1 MLTRFAPFCV
11 LLAGVSSGYGQQP
24 GGDELTKAYASLAHK
39 DYDSAIQLFRKALAN
54 QPGNAGAH
62 KDLAYTL
69 LKAGENADARDEF
82 ESALKLNANDETA
95 GLEYAFL
102 CFETKKQIEAR
113 RMFDRLRKRGSAATR
128 ATAEQAFQNI
138 DRPLADGIARW
149 QQALARSPNANELP
163 MFSAHWELAQLAESR
178 DELPLAAE
186 QYEICRKLKPD
197 LEELLLHLARVWQQ
211 LNRVDE
217 AHAALLAA
225 SRCRESRTAELALD
239 QLGSRYPYP
248 YEFLNAI
255 KLDPQN
261 VGLRRELAFLYL
273 AMHQQREAMEQF
285 EQVLAIQPKDELSR
299 EQLDG
304 LRGVKK
310 RPQASVSPAVS
321 GATSA
326 ARGTDAK
333 SMGFKSLS
341 AGYIPDAIKYL
352 KRAHEDDPEDAEVML
367 KLGWAYNAAKRD
379 DEACQSFDEARH
391 SDDRTIAAEATKAFH
406 TLNGDPVA
414 QTTVWVLPMFSSRWK
429 DAFTYGQ
436 VKRTVPL
443 PWLGTANKLISFY
456 VSMRFD
462 GDVKSGLPVSV
473 SPTYFSQNAFIFGAG
488 VSSRTWH
495 HATAWA
501 EAGEA
506 VSYLPGRRDVG
517 TAIPDYRGGINF
529 AKGFGSLLGGHAPG
543 YFYETTADGIYV
555 SRFDKDWLVYSQQRA
570 GRTFRTWGNTFAQAL
585 FNVNFTQDVKRQ
597 YWANTVE
604 MGPGLRLHLPWMPP
618 NVYMSSDFLRGVYT
632 NNVSNPRRPN
642 YYDVRV
648 SLWYAITK

>member
-1 MLTRFAPFCV
+1 
-11 LLAGVSSGYGQQP
+11 
-24 GGDELTKAYASLAHK
+24 
-39 DYDSAIQLFRKALAN
+39 
-54 QPGNAGAH
+54 
-62 KDLAYTL
+62 
-69 LKAGENADARDEF
+69 
-82 ESALKLNANDETA
+82 
-95 GLEYAFL
+95 
-102 CFETKKQIEAR
+102 
-113 RMFDRLRKRGSAATR
+113 
-128 ATAEQAFQNI
+128 
-138 DRPLADGIARW
+138 
-149 QQALARSPNANELP
+149 
-163 MFSAHWELAQLAESR
+163 MFSAHWELAQLAEFR

-186 QYEICRKLKPD
+186 QYEICRKLKPN
-197 LEELLLHLARVWQQ
+197 LQELLLHLARVWQQ
-211 LNRVDE
+211 LNRIDE
-217 AHAALLAA
+217 ARAALLAA

-239 QLGSRYPYP
+239 ELGPRYPYP

-285 EQVLAIQPKDELSR
+285 EQVLAIEPKDELSR
-299 EQLDG
+299 QQLDG

-326 ARGTDAK
+326 GTDAK
-333 SMGFKSLS
+333 SMGLKSLK
-341 AGYIPDAIKYL
+341 AGYVPDAIKYL
-352 KRAHEDDPEDAEVML
+352 KQAHEDDPGDAEVML

-379 DEACQSFDEARH
+379 DEACQWFDEARH
-391 SDDRTIAAEATKAFH
+391 SDDTTIATQANKAFH

-414 QTTVWVLPMFSSRWK
+414 QTTVWVLPMFSTRWK

-443 PWLGTANKLISFY
+443 PWLGKANKLLSFY

-473 SPTYFSQNAFIFGAG
+473 TPTYFSENAFIFGAG

-495 HATAWA
+495 HVTAWA

-517 TAIPDYRGGINF
+517 AAIPDYRGGINV
-529 AKGFGSLLGGHAPG
+529 AKGFGSLLGNHAPG

-555 SRFDKDWLVYSQQRA
+555 SRFDKDWLIYSQQRA

-585 FNVNFTQDVKRQ
+585 FNVNFTQDMKRQ

-618 NVYMSSDFLRGVYT
+618 SVYMSSDFLRGVYT

>member
-1 MLTRFAPFCV
+1 MLTRFAPLCV
-11 LLAGVSSGYGQQP
+11 LLAGVISSYGQQS
-24 GGDELTKAYASLAHK
+24 GGDELTKAYQSLAQK
-39 DYDSAIQLFRKALAN
+39 DYDSAIALFRKALA
-54 QPGNAGAH
+54 QQAGNAGVH

-69 LKAGENADARDEF
+69 LRAGENADARDEF
-82 ESALKLNANDETA
+82 ESALKLNPNDETA

-102 CFETKKQIEAR
+102 CFETKKQIEALR
-113 RMFDRLRKRGSAATR
+113 TFDRLRHRGSAATR

-138 DRPLADGIARW
+138 DQPLADGIGRW
-149 QQALARSPNANELP
+149 KQALARAANPNELP
-163 MFSAHWELAQLAESR
+163 MFSAHWELAQLAEFR

-186 QYEICRKLKPD
+186 QYEICRQLKPT

-217 AHAALLAA
+217 ARAALLAA

-239 QLGSRYPYP
+239 QLGTRYPYP
-248 YEFLNAI
+248 YEFVNAI

-261 VGLRRELAFLYL
+261 IGLPRELGFLYL

-285 EQVLAIQPKDELSR
+285 ERVLAIEPKDELSR

-310 RPQASVSPAVS
+310 RPQASVSPATS

-326 ARGTDAK
+326 AGTDAK
-333 SMGFKSLS
+333 SMGMKSLA

-352 KRAHEDDPEDAEVML
+352 QRAHEDDPEDAEVML

-391 SDDRTIAAEATKAFH
+391 SDDTAIAAQAGKAFH

-414 QTTVWVLPMFSSRWK
+414 QTTIWVLPMFSTRWK

-436 VKRTVPL
+436 MKRTVPL
-443 PWLGTANKLISFY
+443 PWLGNANKLMSFY

-462 GDVKSGLPVSV
+462 GDVKSGLPVAV
-473 SPTYFSQNAFIFGAG
+473 APTYLSENAFIFGAG

-495 HATAWA
+495 HVTAWA

-506 VSYLPGRRDVG
+506 LSYLPGRRDVG
-517 TAIPDYRGGINF
+517 TAIPDYRSGVNMT
-529 AKGFGSLLGGHAPG
+529 KGFGSLLGGHRPG
-543 YFYETTADGIYV
+543 YFYETSADGIYV
-555 SRFDKDWLVYSQQRA
+555 SRFNKDTLFYLQQR
-570 GRTFRTWGNTFAQAL
+570 GGHTFRTWGNTFAQVL
-585 FNVNFTQDVKRQ
+585 FNVNFTQDIKRQ
-597 YWANTVE
+597 YWADTVE
-604 MGPGLRLHLPWMPP
+604 MGPGLKLHLPWMPS
-618 NVYMSSDFLRGVYT
+618 NVYLSSDFLRGVYT
-632 NNVSNPRRPN
+632 NNISNPHRPN
-642 YYDVRV
+642 YYDIRI

>member
-1 MLTRFAPFCV
+1 MWTRFASICV
-11 LLAGVSSGYGQQP
+11 LLAGVTCSYSQTA
-24 GGDELTKAYASLAHK
+24 DSELTQAYKSSAQK
-39 DYDSAIQLFRKALAN
+39 VYDSAIELFRRALARE
-54 QPGNAGAH
+54 PGNAGAH

-82 ESALKLNANDETA
+82 ESALKLNPNDETA

-113 RMFDRLRKRGSAATR
+113 RTFDRLRHRGNAATR

-149 QQALARSPNANELP
+149 KEALARSANPNELP
-163 MFSAHWELAQLAESR
+163 MFSAHWELAQLAEMR

-186 QYEICRKLKPD
+186 QYEICRKLKPT
-197 LEELLLHLARVWQQ
+197 LEELLLNLARVWQQ

-239 QLGSRYPYP
+239 QLESRYPYP
-248 YEFLNAI
+248 YEFLNAV

-261 VGLRRELAFLYL
+261 VALRRELAFLYL
-273 AMHQQREAMEQF
+273 AMHQQREATEQF
-285 EQVLAIQPKDELSR
+285 EQVLAIEPRDELSR
-299 EQLDG
+299 EQLDE

-310 RPQASVSPAVS
+310 RSQSTVSPAAS

-326 ARGTDAK
+326 TGTDAK
-333 SMGFKSLS
+333 AMGMKSLA
-341 AGYIPDAIKYL
+341 AGYIPDAIRYL
-352 KRAHEDDPEDAEVML
+352 QQAHEDDPEDAEVML
-367 KLGWAYNAAKRD
+367 KLGWAYNAAKQD
-379 DEACQSFDEARH
+379 DEACQWFDEARH
-391 SDDRTIAAEATKAFH
+391 SDDKAIAMEASKAFH
-406 TLNGDPVA
+406 NLNGDPVG
-414 QTTVWVLPMFSSRWK
+414 QTTIWALPMFSSRWK

-436 VKRTVPL
+436 MKRTIPL
-443 PWLGTANKLISFY
+443 PWLGKANKLISFY

-462 GDVKSGLPVSV
+462 GDVKSGLPVAV
-473 SPTYFSQNAFIFGAG
+473 APTYLSENAFIFAAG
-488 VSSRTWH
+488 LSSRTWH
-495 HATAWA
+495 HVTAWA

-517 TAIPDYRGGINF
+517 EAIPDYRGGINV

-555 SRFDKDWLVYSQQRA
+555 SRFDKDWLLYSQQRG
-570 GRTFRTWGNTFAQAL
+570 GRTFRAWGNTFAQAL
-585 FNVNFTQDVKRQ
+585 FNVNFTQDIKRQ

-632 NNVSNPRRPN
+632 NNISNPRRPN

>member
-1 MLTRFAPFCV
+1 MLTRFAPFWV
-11 LLAGVSSGYGQQP
+11 LLAGLSSGYGQQP
-24 GGDELTKAYASLAHK
+24 AGDDLAKAYQSLAHK
-39 DYDSAIQLFRKALAN
+39 DYDSAIELFRKALAN
-54 QPGNAGAH
+54 GPGNAGVH

-69 LKAGENADARDEF
+69 LKTGENADARDEF
-82 ESALKLNANDETA
+82 ASALKLNANDETA

-102 CFETKKQIEAR
+102 CFETKQQIEAR

-163 MFSAHWELAQLAESR
+163 MFSAHWELAQLAELR
-178 DELPLAAE
+178 DELPLAVE

-217 AHAALLAA
+217 ARAALLAA

-273 AMHQQREAMEQF
+273 AMHQQRLAMEQF
-285 EQVLAIQPKDELSR
+285 EQVLAISPKDELSR

-310 RPQASVSPAVS
+310 SPQASVSPAAS
-321 GATSA
+321 GAAST

-333 SMGFKSLS
+333 SMGLKSLA

-352 KRAHEDDPEDAEVML
+352 KQAHEDDPGDAEVML

-379 DEACQSFDEARH
+379 DEACQSFKEARH
-391 SDDRTIAAEATKAFH
+391 SEDRTIAAEATKAFH

-414 QTTVWVLPMFSSRWK
+414 QTTVWVLPIFSSRWK

-443 PWLGTANKLISFY
+443 PWLGKANKLISFY

-473 SPTYFSQNAFIFGAG
+473 TPTYFSENAFIFGAG

-495 HATAWA
+495 HVTAWA

-506 VSYLPGRRDVG
+506 ISYLPGRRDVG
-517 TAIPDYRGGINF
+517 TAIPDYRGGINV

-555 SRFDKDWLVYSQQRA
+555 SRFDKDWLIYSQQRA
-570 GRTFRTWGNTFAQAL
+570 GRTFRTWGRTLAQAL